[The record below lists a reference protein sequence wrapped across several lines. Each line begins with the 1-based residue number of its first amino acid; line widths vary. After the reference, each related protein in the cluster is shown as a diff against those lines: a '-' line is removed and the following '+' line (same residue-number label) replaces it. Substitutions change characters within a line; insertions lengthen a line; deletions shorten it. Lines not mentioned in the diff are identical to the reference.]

1 MKLPKASP
9 GIVELFGDV
18 VPVDAP
24 GVQRRQMFGYPAAFV
39 NGNLFMSV
47 YGDDVVLR
55 LGEPARDALTGLGGQ
70 GFEPMPGRPMRG
82 YMVVPRSV
90 RDDRTALVEWVDR
103 ALGFAG
109 ALPPK
114 AAKAKR

>member
-1 MKLPKASP
+1 VKLPKASP
-9 GIVELFGDV
+9 GIVELFGDA
-18 VPVDAP
+18 VPVDAA

-55 LGEPARDALTGLGGQ
+55 LGEPDRDVLAGLGGQ
-70 GFEPMPGRPMRG
+70 GFEPMPGRPMPG
-82 YMVVPRSV
+82 YLLVPSSV
-90 RDDRTALVEWVDR
+90 RDDRTALAEWVDR
-103 ALGFAG
+103 ALRFAA

-114 AAKAKR
+114 VAKAKR